1 MRESHSEV
9 SVMSPRLATTVESC
23 TAAALS
29 TDARDKYF
37 VSYVGEGS
45 PWAGRQGEA
54 RGKGEISR
62 GVSEYVFIFRIM
74 CR

>member
-1 MRESHSEV
+1 
-9 SVMSPRLATTVESC
+9 MSPRLATTVESC

-45 PWAGRQGEA
+45 PWAGRQGGS
-54 RGKGEISR
+54 GKGRDQQGCILACHR
-62 GVSEYVFIFRIM
+62 LPNNVSVVFEFLRVLVE
-74 CR
+74 